1 MPSLT
6 EHDDDPHPQ
15 PDRGN
20 RRLMVPVI
28 LVVVVMIFVL
38 LHLTGVLGPGRAQK
52 AVAISFFLLAPY
64 IAQDAIR
71 ALIAADHP
79 STSWVGIGLSLSS
92 IVVMPLLGRAKQRIG
107 ERLGSGATAGE
118 GCACVAVSG
127 PEADG
132 CQDACC

>member
-1 MPSLT
+1 MPSLS

-52 AVAISFFLLAPY
+52 AVGDLVLLA
-64 IAQDAIR
+64 
-71 ALIAADHP
+71 
-79 STSWVGIGLSLSS
+79 GSLHRS
-92 IVVMPLLGRAKQRIG
+92 GRDP
-107 ERLGSGATAGE
+107 GSYRR
-118 GCACVAVSG
+118 
-127 PEADG
+127 
-132 CQDACC
+132 